1 MKDWTGKQQTATLEI
16 SLSARKPA
24 PTRRLGFWADLLLGR
39 GGGKTCLKMRLP
51 PFHTSLEARA
61 TAETEKERVVGA
73 GITAS
78 YPSYS
83 VQGTQ
88 DDVEDGD
95 CPGNGENGIRRRR
108 VSKDLP

>member
-1 MKDWTGKQQTATLEI
+1 M
-16 SLSARKPA
+16 
-24 PTRRLGFWADLLLGR
+24 
-39 GGGKTCLKMRLP
+39 KMRLP

-61 TAETEKERVVGA
+61 TAETEKERVVRA
-73 GITAS
+73 GIAAS

-83 VQGTQ
+83 VQGTR

-108 VSKDLP
+108 VSKGLP